1 MYGPFR
7 HHGRHTAQSN
17 AHFEAELRERDPN
30 SGIRD
35 IDELQPLAAVHGLRL
50 TADHQLPAN
59 NRLLQFKR
67 SE

>member
-1 MYGPFR
+1 
-7 HHGRHTAQSN
+7 
-17 AHFEAELRERDPN
+17 LRERDPN